1 MPLFKSRTVEEI
13 LNDAINY
20 VHYNTNLTDFNV
32 GSVIRT
38 ILEAMALE
46 DSDQYSQME
55 IILKSFFL
63 EGASGSVLD
72 DRAAQFDV
80 SRKSAGPSSGNVLF
94 MDTELRRSF
103 LVQETS
109 SGDLEV
115 FVQDV
120 GVFPSSNFTVRLGE
134 GTALVED
141 VTVSSV
147 STESNSLTL
156 STPVINDHEAAS
168 VAVDEIDN
176 RSNLVCLVTGE
187 ADRIIPAG
195 ITMRS
200 KPTGSIGVVEA
211 VTTTTG
217 TLLNGNFASSSVP
230 IVTTT
235 LGQQSNLS
243 ERALNEISGGTPFNG
258 ATVVNLATISGGR
271 NVESDQDLRKRIS
284 DKIAAL
290 SAGTVRALK
299 SALLDV
305 TNAATSQS
313 VQRVKIFEDFDNNV
327 VNAYITDGSSDFIA
341 NTSNFASDTLSEA
354 LKEQSS
360 QLKLKSSTGFDS
372 ATKSS
377 RKYIIIDLTG
387 TSGKIYATTY
397 SAIGSDEAQNSI
409 NDLLPVTPEN
419 HTFAKD
425 VSVHQA
431 EIISKSTEKARKYY
445 FLDKFPLSEDAIYLY
460 TSAGQAG
467 GDTYPTLGVS
477 TLLVENTDY
486 IINRALGQIEFL
498 EDKVPDEGSALL
510 AVYEVFTGL
519 VKSAQTTIDG
529 SLEQFDLFPGVRS
542 AGVKVRVL
550 AAKTREINLTIE
562 LTVDTELTNSET
574 ASFLVSQFATSYI
587 NTLDVGSA
595 VIMAE
600 IIDRAMGVN
609 GVTNIKIIQGD
620 IPIAHD
626 EVAATGTITFI

>member
-80 SRKSAGPSSGNVLF
+80 SRKSAIPSSGNVLF

-120 GVFPSSNFTVRLGE
+120 GVFPTSNFTVRLGE
-134 GTALVED
+134 GTASVED

-156 STPVINDHEAAS
+156 STPIVHTHKSAS

-211 VTTTTG
+211 VTTTTSS
-217 TLLNGNFASSSVP
+217 LLNGNFVSSSVP
-230 IVTTT
+230 IITTT
-235 LGQQSNLS
+235 LGRQSNLP
-243 ERALNEISGGTPFNG
+243 ERALNEISGGIPFNG
-258 ATVVNLATISGGR
+258 ATVVNLDIISGGR

-284 DKIAAL
+284 DKIAGLA
-290 SAGTVRALK
+290 AGTVRALK
-299 SALLDV
+299 SELLDV

-341 NTSNFASDTLSEA
+341 NTSNFASDTLSED

-419 HTFAKD
+419 HTFEKD
-425 VSVHQA
+425 VAVHQA

-445 FLDKFPLSEDAIYLY
+445 FLDKFPLSEDAVYLY

-467 GDTYPTLGVS
+467 GDTYPVLGVS

-542 AGVKVRVL
+542 AGVQVRVL

-562 LTVDTELTNSET
+562 LTVDTEITNSET

>member
-103 LVQETS
+103 LVQVAS
-109 SGDLEV
+109 PGDLEV

-187 ADRIIPAG
+187 ADRIIPSG

-217 TLLNGNFASSSVP
+217 SLLNGNFVSSSVP
-230 IVTTT
+230 IITTT
-235 LGQQSNLS
+235 LGRQSNLP

-284 DKIAAL
+284 DKIAGL

-305 TNAATSQS
+305 SNEATSQS

-341 NTSNFASDTLSEA
+341 NTSNFASDTLSED

-387 TSGKIYATTY
+387 NSGKIYATTY

-409 NDLLPVTPEN
+409 NDLFPITPEN

-425 VSVHQA
+425 ISVHQA

-445 FLDKFPLSEDAIYLY
+445 FLDKFPLSEDAVYLY

-467 GDTYPTLGVS
+467 GDTYPALGVS

-542 AGVKVRVL
+542 AGVQVRVL

-562 LTVDTELTNSET
+562 LTVDTEITNSET

>member
-63 EGASGSVLD
+63 EGASGSSLD

-80 SRKSAGPSSGNVLF
+80 SRKSATPATGDILF

-103 LVQETS
+103 LVKDAD

-120 GVFPSSNFTVRLGE
+120 AVFPTSNFKVRLGE
-134 GTALVED
+134 GTAVVED

-147 STESNSLTL
+147 STASNSLTL
-156 STPVINDHEAAS
+156 STPVVNSHVAAS

-176 RSNLVCLVTGE
+176 LANLVCFVTGE
-187 ADRIIPAG
+187 ADRIIPSG

-200 KPTGSIGVVEA
+200 KPTGSVGVVEA

-230 IVTTT
+230 IITTT
-235 LGQQSNLS
+235 LGKQSNLS

-258 ATVVNLATISGGR
+258 ATVVNLATISGGS

-284 DKIAAL
+284 DKISGL
-290 SAGTVRALK
+290 SSGTVRAIK
-299 SALLDV
+299 SALLEV
-305 TNAATSQS
+305 TNAATAQS
-313 VQRVKIFEDFDNNV
+313 VQRVKIFEDFDNDV

-341 NTSNFASDTLSEA
+341 DTSNFASDTLSED
-354 LKEQSS
+354 LLEQSD
-360 QLKLKSSTGFDS
+360 QLKLNSSTGFDS

-377 RKYIIIDLTG
+377 RKYIVIDLTG
-387 TSGKIYATTY
+387 ASGKIHATTY
-397 SAIGSDEAQNSI
+397 SEIGASEAVNSV
-409 NDLLPVTPEN
+409 NGLLPITPEN
-419 HTFAKD
+419 HTFSKST
-425 VSVHQA
+425 SVHQA
-431 EIISKSTEKARKYY
+431 ELISKSTGKARKYY
-445 FLDKFPLSEDAIYLY
+445 FLDSFPLSEDAIYLY
-460 TSAGQAG
+460 TTSGAASGEV
-467 GDTYPTLGVS
+467 YPALGAS

-486 IINRALGQIEFL
+486 LINRATGQIEFL
-498 EDKVPDEGSALL
+498 EGKIPDEGTALL

-519 VKSAQTTIDG
+519 VKSAQTTVDG

-550 AAKTREINLTIE
+550 AAKTREINVTIE

-587 NTLDVGSA
+587 NTLDLGSA

-609 GVTNIKIIQGD
+609 GVTNIKIVEDD
-620 IPIAHD
+620 IAIAHD
-626 EVAATGTITFI
+626 EVAVTGTITFI